1 MDSLAEMALR
11 GYTDELS
18 KEGNSV
24 QCLDLIMKASDEQI
38 GNISKHIET
47 VTTLLSVCGNFMQFN
62 ALRVLLNMGDEDLAR
77 VQAHSELIRDLVRI
91 SGLSLFCITGSRTP
105 FLTEG
110 HCLVS
115 GLLMILLVSSRNRC
129 PTP

>member
-1 MDSLAEMALR
+1 MRSFGAAVHSLAEMALR
-11 GYTDELS
+11 ELS
-18 KEGNSV
+18 FDNSSGNSV

-91 SGLSLFCITGSRTP
+91 SEDSTQLNALQ
-105 FLTEG
+105 
-110 HCLVS
+110 V
-115 GLLMILLVSSRNRC
+115 LLKMGDEDLARVQAHSEFIRG
-129 PTP
+129 